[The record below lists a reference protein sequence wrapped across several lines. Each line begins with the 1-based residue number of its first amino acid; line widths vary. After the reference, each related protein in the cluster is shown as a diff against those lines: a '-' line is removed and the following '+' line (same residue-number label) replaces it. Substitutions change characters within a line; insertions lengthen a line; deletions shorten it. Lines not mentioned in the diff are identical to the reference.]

1 MRRFWKSFKLG
12 DFAWLY
18 ISAVVVGFV
27 LFLRAGGHLQRA
39 EVFLY
44 DRFMRREW
52 VASPS
57 TQGKGESLPVW
68 FDDRIVICGMTD
80 EDLVK
85 YGHPIDDLHL
95 AELLEKLTLSG
106 AAVVG
111 LDLYRDL
118 KEPRSGEGYPRLAAT
133 LEKNERIICIER
145 LGKIKPPPALA
156 DKPERVAPNNLP
168 RDHLVDN
175 VFRRAYLF
183 LEEGV
188 PEPKPSLALSLA
200 TEYLAT
206 QNVDIGLVESAG
218 GAPVLRI
225 GKVVFPRITPDAGCY
240 ANLLVRDYEVL
251 VDYRRPVG
259 FPMLSFADVL
269 ENAPLTEEL
278 RGKIVLVATVM
289 DSVKDTNKSPV
300 NDNHRGVLQHAALIH
315 QLLEAGVGGLR
326 PIAWWPEWEEVLW
339 IALASLLGGGL
350 GVFCASPWRLAP
362 LMTAGVSGLGAVWW
376 KLMAAG
382 VWSPVVAPG
391 LGFVLSSAFV
401 TSFVAYAHKA
411 SLGMMKS
418 IFSRHVSEKVVD
430 ALWADRESF
439 MQGGQLR
446 AQRLSATV
454 FFTDLKNFSTTSE
467 KMDPATLLEWMNEY
481 MSAMAPQV
489 ELHGGIINK
498 YIGDSIMAIFGV
510 PIARTTEEEV
520 AQDAVNAVECA
531 LGMREALK
539 RKNVEWMRRGL
550 PTTFMR
556 VGINTGELVS
566 GSFGSRERLEFTV
579 LGDTVNT
586 GSRLEGAGKDIRP
599 QDCDPECTILVSETT
614 FQLLGNRYQTR
625 YIGPMK
631 LKGKGESITV
641 YSVLPNV

>member
-1 MRRFWKSFKLG
+1 MKFKWS
-12 DFAWLY
+12 DFAWFY
-18 ISAVVVGFV
+18 ISALV
-27 LFLRAGGHLQRA
+27 LGLVLLLRAGGSLQRA
-39 EVFLY
+39 ELLFY

-52 VASPS
+52 SPS
-57 TQGKGESLPVW
+57 PSGKGEFLPSQ
-68 FDDRIVICGMTD
+68 FDDRIVVCGMTD
-80 EDLVK
+80 EDLVR
-85 YGHPIDDLHL
+85 YGHPINDARL

-106 AAVVG
+106 VAVIGV
-111 LDLYRDL
+111 DLYRDL
-118 KEPRSGEGYPRLAAT
+118 KEPRSGEGYARLAST
-133 LEKNERIICIER
+133 LEKNDRIICIER

-156 DKPERVAPNNLP
+156 GKPERVAPNNMP
-168 RDHLVDN
+168 RDYAVDD

-183 LEEGV
+183 LEDGV
-188 PEPKPSLALSLA
+188 PEPRPSLALALA
-200 TEYLAT
+200 LEYLAG
-206 QNVDIGLVESAG
+206 QNVDVQMTEAPG
-218 GAPVLRI
+218 GAPVLKLGR
-225 GKVVFPRITPDAGCY
+225 VVFPRITPDAGCY
-240 ANLLVRDYEVL
+240 TKLRVGDYETL

-259 FPMLSFADVL
+259 FPSLSFGDVL
-269 ENAPLTEEL
+269 ENPPLEEEL

-289 DSVKDTNKSPV
+289 DSVKDSNKSPV
-300 NDNHRGVLQHAALIH
+300 NDSHRGVLQHAAVIH
-315 QLLEAGVGGLR
+315 QLLEAGLAGVP
-326 PIAWWPEWEEVLW
+326 PIGWWPEWGEVMW
-339 IALASLLGGGL
+339 TALASLIGGGL

-362 LMTAGVSGLGAVWW
+362 LMTLGVSGLVAVWW
-376 KLMAAG
+376 RLMATG
-382 VWSPVVAPG
+382 VWSPVAAPG
-391 LGFVLSSAFV
+391 LGFMLSAAFV

-411 SLGMMKS
+411 SLGVMKS

-430 ALWADRESF
+430 ALWEDRESF

-446 AQRLSATV
+446 AQRLTATV

-510 PIARTTEEEV
+510 PIARKNEEEIS
-520 AQDAVNAVECA
+520 QDAVNAVECA

-539 RKNVEWMRRGL
+539 VKNEEWKGRGL

-556 VGINTGELVS
+556 VGINTGDLVS

-586 GSRLEGAGKDIRP
+586 GARLEGAGKEIRAE
-599 QDCDPECTILVSETT
+599 DCDPECTILVSETT
-614 FQLLGNRYQTR
+614 YQRLGNRYRTR

-641 YSVLPNV
+641 YSVLPDV